1 VRVFPTIPEKFK
13 TPRGAQSKTVARSRR
28 SLLGGLAAASVGA
41 AGCLGRRRCDDEPT
55 LDTDATARVGFA
67 GDAMLGRSVDERW
80 RGTERGPSAVWG
92 SLLERLDA
100 LDGLV
105 ANLECT
111 VSDRGAPQPGRTY
124 RFRAHPDW
132 ALAALERAGVD
143 ALALANNHQLDFGP
157 AALVD
162 SRRRLTAADFAVAGA
177 GGDLA
182 TAARPATATV
192 GDLDVALVSATDQA
206 RGDGA
211 APDRPGVAHLPL
223 SAAVPETREFLGTLL
238 ERALA
243 ADPDLL
249 VASLHWGPNWRS
261 RPSSHRRALARWLI
275 DRGVDVVHGHS
286 AHVAQGVETHRG
298 RPILYDGGDLVD
310 DYVIKPDLRND
321 RSALFELPV
330 VDGDL
335 AGVRIVP
342 TEIRDETVHRARP
355 TAAAWLRERL
365 RERSRGF
372 DTEYR
377 RAGDGL
383 WVPLAAARPP
393 SGDP

>member
-1 VRVFPTIPEKFK
+1 
-13 TPRGAQSKTVARSRR
+13 VARSRR
-28 SLLGGLAAASVGA
+28 AWLASLAAASVGC
-41 AGCLGRRRCDDEPT
+41 AGCLGRRRRGDRPT
-55 LDTDATARVGFA
+55 LGTDATARVGLA

-80 RGTERGPSAVWG
+80 RDADDGPSAVWG
-92 SLLERLDA
+92 SLLPRLDA

-111 VSDRGAPQPGRTY
+111 VSDRGRPRPGRTY
-124 RFRAHPDW
+124 RFRARPDW
-132 ALAALERAGVD
+132 AVAALERAGVD

-162 SRRRLTAADFAVAGA
+162 SRRRLTAAGFGVAGA
-177 GGDLA
+177 GPDLA
-182 TAARPATATV
+182 TAARPATVAV
-192 GDLDVALVSATDQA
+192 GDLDLALVSATDQA

-211 APDRPGVAHLPL
+211 GPERPGVAHLPL

-238 ERALA
+238 DRALA
-243 ADPDLL
+243 GEPDLL
-249 VASLHWGPNWRS
+249 VASLHWGPNWRE

-286 AHVAQGVETHRG
+286 AHVVQGVETYRG
-298 RPILYDGGDLVD
+298 RPIVYDAGDLVD
-310 DYVIKPDLRND
+310 DYVVKPELRND

-335 AGVRIVP
+335 AGVRVVP

-355 TAAAWLRERL
+355 PAAAWLRERL
-365 RERSRGF
+365 RARSRGF

-377 RAGDGL
+377 RAGEDL
-383 WVPLAAARPP
+383 WVPLAAERPP
-393 SGDP
+393 SGDL